1 MADAEIDLNVDAK
14 IDPDI
19 PIATATALPNTMTPS
34 VGGVGL
40 LMSTDPYLNPEQVAA
55 LQQQGFPHGLA
66 LELGNARATYPR
78 RFWVIDNSGS
88 MRSNDGHQIR
98 GTQNNLTV
106 VQCNRWTE
114 LQGAVEYHA
123 ELAGLLK
130 ATTIFRMLNDPG
142 VTVGPQEFSVA
153 DTNSKSVEND
163 VVRAKE
169 IILKCGPTG
178 VTPLAEHIIE
188 FRERIRNME
197 HILRN
202 QGQQAVIVL
211 ATDGL
216 PSNPYGESTDEVQRE
231 FIEALRSLQS
241 LPIWIVVR
249 LCTDDDEVV
258 EYYNNL
264 DQVLELPLEVLDDF
278 FGEAKEICS
287 ANKWLNY
294 ALPLHRTRE
303 MGYHH
308 RVFDLLD
315 ERLLNKDELREFL
328 ELLFGGTKLG
338 TAPDIHTDWKGFVN
352 VLKEVVKSEPMQWN
366 PTTKK
371 VGPWIDIKQL
381 EKSYGK
387 GGFRLFRK
395 NRIS

>member
-1 MADAEIDLNVDAK
+1 MAEAEIDLTDDM
-14 IDPDI
+14 IDPKI
-19 PIATATALPNTMTPS
+19 PIAKATAVPMMESPS
-34 VGGVGL
+34 VGGVGVE
-40 LMSTDPYLNPEQVAA
+40 MSADPYLLPEQVAA
-55 LQQQGFPHGLA
+55 LKQQGFPHGLA
-66 LELGNARATYPR
+66 LEMGNARATYPR

-88 MRSNDGHQIR
+88 MRSSDGHQIR
-98 GTQNNLTV
+98 GTQNNLAV
-106 VQCNRWTE
+106 VECNRWTE
-114 LQGAVEYHA
+114 LQGAVEYHV

-153 DTNSKSVEND
+153 DTNSTSVGID
-163 VVRAKE
+163 VARAKQ
-169 IILKCGPTG
+169 IIHKCEPSG
-178 VTPLAEHIIE
+178 VTPLAEHILN

-202 QGQQAVIVL
+202 AGQKAVIVL

-216 PSNPYGESTDEVQRE
+216 PSNERGESTDAVQQG
-231 FIEALRSLQS
+231 FIDALRSLQS

-328 ELLFGGTKLG
+328 ELLFGAEKLE
-338 TAPDIHTDWKGFVN
+338 TAPDIHTDWKGFVSA
-352 VLKEVVKSEPMQWN
+352 LKEVVKVEPEQWN

-371 VGPWIDIKQL
+371 VGPWVDIKKL
-381 EKSYGK
+381 EKCYGT

-395 NRIS
+395 NKIS

>member
-1 MADAEIDLNVDAK
+1 M
-14 IDPDI
+14 IDPKI
-19 PIATATALPNTMTPS
+19 PIAKATVVPLTTSPT
-34 VGGVGL
+34 VKGVDL
-40 LMSTDPYLNPEQVAA
+40 AMSTDPYLQPEQVAA
-55 LQQQGFPHGLA
+55 LKQQGFPHGLA
-66 LELGNARATYPR
+66 LEMGNARATYPR

-88 MRSNDGHQIR
+88 MRTSDGHQIR
-98 GTQNNLTV
+98 GSQNNLQV
-106 VQCNRWTE
+106 VRCNRWTE

-123 ELAGLLK
+123 ELAGMLK

-142 VTVGPQEFSVA
+142 VTVGPQEFSIA
-153 DTNSKSVEND
+153 DTNSTSVGID
-163 VVRAKE
+163 VARAKK
-169 IILKCGPTG
+169 IILKCEPSG
-178 VTPLAEHIIE
+178 VTPLAEHILN

-197 HILRN
+197 PILRS
-202 QGQQAVIVL
+202 QGQKAVVVL

-216 PSNPYGESTDEVQRE
+216 PSNEKGESTDEVQHE
-231 FIEALRSLQS
+231 FIDALRSLQS

-258 EYYNNL
+258 QYYNNL

-328 ELLFGGTKLG
+328 ELLFGAPKLG
-338 TAPDIHTDWKGFVN
+338 TAPDIHTDWKGFVS
-352 VLKEVVKSEPMQWN
+352 VLKEVIKAEPEQWN
-366 PTTKK
+366 PATKK
-371 VGPWIDIKQL
+371 VGPWIDIKKL
-381 EKSYGK
+381 EKCYGT

-395 NRIS
+395 NKIS